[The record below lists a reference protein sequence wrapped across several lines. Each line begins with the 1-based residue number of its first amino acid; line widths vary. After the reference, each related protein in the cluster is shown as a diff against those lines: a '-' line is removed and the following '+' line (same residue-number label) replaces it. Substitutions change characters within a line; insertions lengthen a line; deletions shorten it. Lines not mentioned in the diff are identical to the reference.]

1 MDLNQFRW
9 KNRLLFVFS
18 EQSNDSIFKDFQSEI
33 STQNDEV
40 LDRDLIVFKIF
51 EIGPSFMNTTQIES
65 DVANDIRKQFKAS
78 PGLFTV
84 ILVGKDGGV
93 KLRRNTQLKLKD
105 IFALIDAMPMRREEM
120 RQKAQ
125 WL

>member
-1 MDLNQFRW
+1 MEKSSALC
-9 KNRLLFVFS
+9 FS
-18 EQSNDSIFKDFQSEI
+18 EQSNDSISKDLQSEI
-33 STQNDEV
+33 STQNDKV

-51 EIGPSFMNTTQIES
+51 EIGPSFMNTTQLGS
-65 DVANDIRKQFKAS
+65 DMAEDIRKQFKAS

-93 KLRRNTQLKLKD
+93 KLRRNTQVKLKD
-105 IFALIDAMPMRREEM
+105 IFALIDAMPMRQEEI

-125 WL
+125 